1 MGQDEDLVH
10 LLNVKGEIE
19 ACFFESVLNE
29 NGISMVRKY
38 CDGGSYI
45 NMVMGS
51 TSTGIDIYVSRNN
64 YQLAREI
71 VDGDIEVTHRE
82 ELEITS
88 DEKQIFE
95 EARVMQQKKRTLK
108 GWIVLCLLIPS
119 VAAILLTTLYQF
131 IGLF

>member
-1 MGQDEDLVH
+1 M
-10 LLNVKGEIE
+10 VK
-19 ACFFESVLNE
+19 
-29 NGISMVRKY
+29 KY

-51 TSTGIDIYVSRNN
+51 TVTGIDIYVSRNN

-71 VDGDIEVTHRE
+71 VDGDIEGTHRE

-95 EARVMQQKKRTLK
+95 DAKVMEQKKRSQR
-108 GWIVLCLLIPS
+108 GGS
-119 VAAILLTTLYQF
+119 YFAF
-131 IGLF
+131 